1 MSEHDEE
8 NPIFEDFGLS
18 TDDLTFAEPGTGAP
32 ADAHTPA
39 EGEEDE
45 AAAAAVEPA
54 EGAEGK
60 ATPEAFGEEE
70 PIGVEEEQPEGPQEE
85 LAPQKKPLDVLFHA
99 QWIGAVV
106 LCVIAALVFPL
117 AHVSH
122 AYWHSS
128 YAVAM
133 IALVAATW
141 LTRKVWATF
150 AVTAL
155 YTVCLAGALAALLTS
170 VYWLGLEL
178 AMYDWNLTAKQ
189 GKQPQPPATAAASL
203 GAKPASGATSAPA
216 PPPKEKEKRK

>member
-1 MSEHDEE
+1 MSEHEEE
-8 NPIFEDFGLS
+8 NPIFEDLGLS
-18 TDDLTFAEPGTGAP
+18 TDDLTFAEPGTAAP
-32 ADAHTPA
+32 ADAHTPD
-39 EGEEDE
+39 EGEEGE

-54 EGAEGK
+54 DGAEGE
-60 ATPEAFGEEE
+60 ATPEAFDEEE
-70 PIGVEEEQPEGPQEE
+70 PIGVADEQPEGPQEE
-85 LAPQKKPLDVLFHA
+85 PAPKKPLDVLFHA

-106 LCVIAALVFPL
+106 LCLIAALVFPL

-178 AMYDWNLTAKQ
+178 AMYDWDLTARQ
-189 GKQPQPPATAAASL
+189 GKLDQPRATVAAPL
-203 GAKPASGATSAPA
+203 GAKPAPGAPPAPS